1 MYSLGFAA
9 YNYYTQA
16 KSQYE
21 MAALEEEKRLVRNQ
35 QLMDAYGNKDSLHDV
50 EEALSAYEI
59 R

>member
-1 MYSLGFAA
+1 
-9 YNYYTQA
+9 
-16 KSQYE
+16 